1 MGRTLKEEWGQVFH
15 FDFSELNLKAWQD
28 RFVSSILVRTQ
39 MVRAANDWPWS
50 NYRVMIGETQTPEW
64 LDTRTILTTPGE
76 AESETVERYI
86 QFVAEG
92 KDQPSLWEQMKNQVF
107 LCSDAFVESVRRQI
121 PRNRDLREVPQA
133 KRRPPAKTLT
143 EYARENRQRNK
154 AIVAAYRSGGHTPQ
168 DYR

>member
-1 MGRTLKEEWGQVFH
+1 M
-15 FDFSELNLKAWQD
+15 KAWQD

-107 LCSDAFVESVRRQI
+107 LCSDAFVESWNPCDDRYRGI
-121 PRNRDLREVPQA
+121 ATYEKYYRPSDDLLPR
-133 KRRPPAKTLT
+133 T
-143 EYARENRQRNK
+143 E
-154 AIVAAYRSGGHTPQ
+154 
-168 DYR
+168 